1 MKKAINNIILIVLFA
16 GLLCGCGE
24 GSGASD
30 AVQDISKVE
39 SQEISAGAGN
49 ILDPFAVMNLSL
61 KDNSLDAY
69 SSAGRAALQPEK
81 PENEGGGMERS
92 VLGVTGAYHFKK
104 HVLSTAAES
113 WDEVLF
119 ITGEGKAISER
130 YEVKDQL
137 WGIGQVVGTDH
148 YVVFSVRVQEDGEYQ
163 YFLAERDEDHEYIR
177 EFPLN
182 FLSGEVS
189 EVTSSLSK
197 FLVDQSGRVH
207 LVRDKYMIVSQEGEV
222 LGECT
227 PEGGHIKRL
236 VPLYDGRIA
245 FEVAKEGKDGGMAL
259 QYMDGETGSPV
270 TLAALK
276 ENVFC
281 LTLFD
286 EDTLLYADRE
296 GVYRSGLSGENPE
309 MIYRWSNHG
318 VIAHGVSALQA
329 DEKGRI
335 TLIYRDSENDNYLC
349 LEPTTEKVPVCEITL
364 KVHDSAMDSYK
375 WVVAEFNKRY
385 PSCHIELSG
394 YTFEDKTAL
403 LTQLTAGK
411 GPVLLDP
418 SLLGFEEL
426 EELWEP
432 LDTVM
437 EQLGIA
443 EELHSAVMEMGK
455 INGTL
460 YGVVG
465 NFGLYTVVAST
476 DLKDWDYDTFF
487 QCIQDRPELEA
498 ICNYYDDAH
507 ISYFSGLL
515 NHGLDDNYYI
525 IPSEETGELHFD
537 SGRFLQF
544 LDVAEKHGRHTE
556 IVAPGSSLLEGKTLC
571 NTLPIQRPEY
581 IAAYRKIYGEDVNFI
596 GYPTKDGGTHYMRP
610 SDILSIR
617 TTATKEEKEAAAAFL
632 ALYLSYEGQI
642 HGAKEG
648 NFELSVRRDV
658 LEEQIASMRSPI
670 NMPSFG
676 EVSIGSMD
684 IERDRATLLDL
695 IERAKPQKS
704 FPGELNNI
712 IYEELDLYLSGSIT
726 KDAMI
731 EHLENRIGLYL
742 GERN

>member
-1 MKKAINNIILIVLFA
+1 
-16 GLLCGCGE
+16 
-24 GSGASD
+24 
-30 AVQDISKVE
+30 
-39 SQEISAGAGN
+39 
-49 ILDPFAVMNLSL
+49 
-61 KDNSLDAY
+61 
-69 SSAGRAALQPEK
+69 
-81 PENEGGGMERS
+81 
-92 VLGVTGAYHFKK
+92 
-104 HVLSTAAES
+104 
-113 WDEVLF
+113 
-119 ITGEGKAISER
+119 
-130 YEVKDQL
+130 
-137 WGIGQVVGTDH
+137 
-148 YVVFSVRVQEDGEYQ
+148 
-163 YFLAERDEDHEYIR
+163 
-177 EFPLN
+177 
-182 FLSGEVS
+182 
-189 EVTSSLSK
+189 
-197 FLVDQSGRVH
+197 
-207 LVRDKYMIVSQEGEV
+207 
-222 LGECT
+222 
-227 PEGGHIKRL
+227 
-236 VPLYDGRIA
+236 
-245 FEVAKEGKDGGMAL
+245 
-259 QYMDGETGSPV
+259 
-270 TLAALK
+270 
-276 ENVFC
+276 
-281 LTLFD
+281 
-286 EDTLLYADRE
+286 
-296 GVYRSGLSGENPE
+296 
-309 MIYRWSNHG
+309 
-318 VIAHGVSALQA
+318 
-329 DEKGRI
+329 
-335 TLIYRDSENDNYLC
+335 
-349 LEPTTEKVPVCEITL
+349 
-364 KVHDSAMDSYK
+364 MDSYK

-443 EELHSAVMEMGK
+443 EELQSAVMEMGK

-670 NMPSFG
+670 SMPSFG

-731 EHLENRIGLYL
+731 EHLENRIGLYR